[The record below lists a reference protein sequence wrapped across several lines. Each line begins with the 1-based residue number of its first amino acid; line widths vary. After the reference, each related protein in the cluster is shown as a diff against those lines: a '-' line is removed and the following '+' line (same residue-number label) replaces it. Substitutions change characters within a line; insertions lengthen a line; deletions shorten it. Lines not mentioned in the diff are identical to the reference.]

1 MMRHKVDKHPEGEE
15 DDNEIHE
22 DDISD
27 SVSNDDAT
35 DVSTQTSSE
44 EGSDEGSN
52 ESSDEDSDESSG
64 EGSDE
69 SSGEGSDDEA
79 KDSQYNLWTYL
90 KNKALEK
97 NDKKFRKKQEA
108 FINKGE
114 SEDDAEISAFHSVLP
129 DIRKDI
135 SKAYTE
141 LLLVWHYAE
150 DDKDTEKIIETKRKL
165 IEDDDYDVDE
175 AIYSAVKKRKYIIE
189 KETKTRDVD
198 IKQRNKMGLEDSD
211 EDSEHDE

>member
-44 EGSDEGSN
+44 EGSDEGSD
-52 ESSDEDSDESSG
+52 ESSDED
-64 EGSDE
+64 SDE

-90 KNKALEK
+90 KNKAFKK
-97 NDKKFRKKQEA
+97 NDEKFRKKQEV

-150 DDKDTEKIIETKRKL
+150 DDKGHEKIIETKRKL

-198 IKQRNKMGLEDSD
+198 IKQRNKMELEDSD
-211 EDSEHDE
+211 ED

>member
-1 MMRHKVDKHPEGEE
+1 MMRHKVDKHPEEEE
-15 DDNEIHE
+15 DENEIHE

-27 SVSNDDAT
+27 TVSNDDAT

-44 EGSDEGSN
+44 EGSDEGSD
-52 ESSDEDSDESSG
+52 ESSDEH
-64 EGSDE
+64 SDE

-150 DDKDTEKIIETKRKL
+150 DDKGHEKIIETKRKL

-198 IKQRNKMGLEDSD
+198 IKQRNKMELEDSD
-211 EDSEHDE
+211 ED

>member
-44 EGSDEGSN
+44 EGSDE
-52 ESSDEDSDESSG
+52 SSDEH
-64 EGSDE
+64 SDE
-69 SSGEGSDDEA
+69 SSGEGSDDET
-79 KDSQYNLWTYL
+79 KDSQYNLWSYL

-150 DDKDTEKIIETKRKL
+150 DDKGHEKIIETKRKL
-165 IEDDDYDVDE
+165 IEDDDYGVDE

-198 IKQRNKMGLEDSD
+198 IKQRNKMELEDSD
-211 EDSEHDE
+211 ED

>member
-44 EGSDEGSN
+44 EGSDE
-52 ESSDEDSDESSG
+52 SSDEH
-64 EGSDE
+64 SDE
-69 SSGEGSDDEA
+69 SSGEGSDDET
-79 KDSQYNLWTYL
+79 KDSQYNLWSYL
-90 KNKALEK
+90 KNKALDN
-97 NDKKFRKKQEA
+97 NDKKFKKKQET

-114 SEDDAEISAFHSVLP
+114 SDNDAMISAFHSVLP

-150 DDKDTEKIIETKRKL
+150 DDKGHEKIIETKRKL
-165 IEDDDYDVDE
+165 IEDDDYGVDE

-198 IKQRNKMGLEDSD
+198 IKQRNKMELEDSD
-211 EDSEHDE
+211 ED

>member
-44 EGSDEGSN
+44 EGSDE
-52 ESSDEDSDESSG
+52 SSDEH
-64 EGSDE
+64 SDE
-69 SSGEGSDDEA
+69 SSGEGSDDET

-150 DDKDTEKIIETKRKL
+150 DDKGHEKIIETKRKL
-165 IEDDDYDVDE
+165 IEDDDYGVDE

-198 IKQRNKMGLEDSD
+198 IKQRNKMELEDSD
-211 EDSEHDE
+211 ED

>member
-1 MMRHKVDKHPEGEE
+1 MG
-15 DDNEIHE
+15 
-22 DDISD
+22 
-27 SVSNDDAT
+27 SVSDDDAT

-44 EGSDEGSN
+44 EASDE
-52 ESSDEDSDESSG
+52 ET
-64 EGSDE
+64 
-69 SSGEGSDDEA
+69 
-79 KDSQYNLWTYL
+79 KDSQYNLWSYL
-90 KNKALEK
+90 KNKAFEK
-97 NDKKFRKKQEA
+97 NDEKFRKRQEV

-114 SEDDAEISAFHSVLP
+114 SEDDAVISAFHSVLP

-150 DDKDTEKIIETKRKL
+150 DDKGHKKILETKRKL

-198 IKQRNKMGLEDSD
+198 
-211 EDSEHDE
+211 

>member
-27 SVSNDDAT
+27 TVSNDDAT

-44 EGSDEGSN
+44 EGSDEGSD
-52 ESSDEDSDESSG
+52 ESSDEH
-64 EGSDE
+64 SDE

-150 DDKDTEKIIETKRKL
+150 DDKSHEKIIETKRKL

-198 IKQRNKMGLEDSD
+198 IKQRNKMELEDSD
-211 EDSEHDE
+211 ED

>member
-1 MMRHKVDKHPEGEE
+1 MPIENKPINEVIKNDQWDQVEEGEIIDG
-15 DDNEIHE
+15 DD
-22 DDISD
+22 
-27 SVSNDDAT
+27 
-35 DVSTQTSSE
+35 
-44 EGSDEGSN
+44 
-52 ESSDEDSDESSG
+52 

-114 SEDDAEISAFHSVLP
+114 SEDDAIISAFHSVLP

-150 DDKDTEKIIETKRKL
+150 DDKSHEKIIETKRKL

-189 KETKTRDVD
+189 KETKTRDVE
-198 IKQRNKMGLEDSD
+198 IKQRNKMELEDSD
-211 EDSEHDE
+211 ED